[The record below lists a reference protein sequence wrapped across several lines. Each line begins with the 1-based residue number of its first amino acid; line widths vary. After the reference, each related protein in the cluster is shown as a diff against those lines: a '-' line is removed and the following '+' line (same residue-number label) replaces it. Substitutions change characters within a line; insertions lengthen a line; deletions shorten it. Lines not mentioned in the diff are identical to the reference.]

1 NTLRED
7 GSTFS
12 LWGNN
17 QGRAITLNVD
27 PNNFPAN
34 FGTAGSVLFRDPA
47 LPAREAP
54 VNPTFPLAV
63 QPGNNVADYSP
74 DLKTGYVQS
83 WDFGLQREITR
94 NTVLEIRY
102 VGNHGTD
109 LWRQININEINI
121 FENGFINE
129 FKVAQTESRSG
140 PRLRDAGSRMHV
152 GKSEPV
158 R

>member
-1 NTLRED
+1 TLRED
-7 GSTFS
+7 GSTFA
-12 LWGNN
+12 LWANN

-34 FGTAGSVLFRDPA
+34 FGPAGSVLFRDSA
-47 LPAREAP
+47 LPARDAP
-54 VNPTFPLAV
+54 ANPTFPLAV
-63 QPGNNVADYSP
+63 QPGNNIAAHSP

-109 LWRQININEINI
+109 LWRQVNINEINI
-121 FENGFINE
+121 FENGFSDE
-129 FKVAQTESRSG
+129 FKVAQRNLALARGCAT
-140 PRLRDAGSRMHV
+140 PD
-152 GKSEPV
+152 PV
-158 R
+158 CMSI